1 MKVNGV
7 IETTAAVT
15 VAELLGGRGIGPW
28 TKFVAVAVNGAVVRR
43 DAWETT
49 KLAPGDEIEII
60 KPLQGG

>member
-7 IETTAAVT
+7 IEKSDAAT
-15 VAELLGGRGIGPW
+15 VAELLGRHGIGPW

-43 DAWETT
+43 EAWETT
-49 KLAPGDEIEII
+49 PLAAGDEIEII